1 MAQGSAVE
9 QLLAVAPTATPGDI
23 PVTVATTRTTALP
36 GDVSYFL
43 PETKPSAQA
52 IIG

>member
-1 MAQGSAVE
+1 MAQGGTVE

-36 GDVSYFL
+36 GDISYFL
-43 PETKPSAQA
+43 SETSPPSQA
-52 IIG
+52 LTG